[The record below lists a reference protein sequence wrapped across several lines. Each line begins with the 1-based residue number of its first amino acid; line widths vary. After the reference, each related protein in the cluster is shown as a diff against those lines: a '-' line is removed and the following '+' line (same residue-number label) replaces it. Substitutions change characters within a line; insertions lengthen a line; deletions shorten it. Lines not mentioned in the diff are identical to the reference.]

1 MFVLLIDLL
10 MFMVLLLFVHTL
22 SATKWSLCRL
32 EGIASEIGHSD
43 PAQWWAGMRKTG
55 NMVIVDSGM
64 FRDLPDS
71 AARAGDARL
80 EGIFRGRCC
89 GICIAVGDSVLG

>member
-22 SATKWSLCRL
+22 SITKWSLCRL

-43 PAQWWAGMRKTG
+43 PHKGG
-55 NMVIVDSGM
+55 LG
-64 FRDLPDS
+64 
-71 AARAGDARL
+71 
-80 EGIFRGRCC
+80 C
-89 GICIAVGDSVLG
+89 GKQAIW